1 MSQITLTILGIAI
14 LALAFLV
21 SRTGMGVAKK
31 GIETGAGICKSALDQ
46 TVRKNSNKQKILE
59 LLSNA
64 DLSNSEI
71 REVLN
76 VSRRSTARYLD
87 ELEKEN
93 KVEQIGEIG
102 RGVKYK
108 LKKEPNW
115 RLYFC
120 LDTAK
125 NFFDIKTF
133 PILD

>member
-93 KVEQIGEIG
+93 KVEQIGDIG

-108 LKKEPNW
+108 LKK
-115 RLYFC
+115 
-120 LDTAK
+120 
-125 NFFDIKTF
+125 
-133 PILD
+133 